1 MSGRPT
7 VKQWAGRAALW
18 LVFPFIFALR
28 PGLRTAQ
35 QGLRILQDVP
45 VIQPVDQTTFEDQPL
60 MSPQMAAIRKRT
72 RTLGRLY
79 GTLCVLASLWW
90 VMILMWSGGA
100 AFSASCVEALA
111 CAIVLGSQFVI
122 QGFSNWQARTGRAG
136 KLSEYL
142 SDGRLLWPR

>member
-1 MSGRPT
+1 MSLRPT
-7 VKQWAGRAALW
+7 VKQRTGRAALW
-18 LVFPFIFALR
+18 LVFPFVFALR

-45 VIQPVDQTTFEDQPL
+45 VIHPVDQTAFEDQPVRSL
-60 MSPQMAAIRKRT
+60 QMVAIQKRT

-79 GTLCVLASLWW
+79 GTLCLLASLWW
-90 VMILMWSGGA
+90 LVLIMWNGGA

-111 CAIVLGSQFVI
+111 CAVVLGSQFI
-122 QGFSNWQARTGRAG
+122 TQGFSNWQARTGRAG